1 VADDLRTRLRALLAD
16 KGDDPHA
23 SEGKRWVLRYFPD
36 DLVLRVDALTDALM
50 EFIAEEA
57 RRG

>member
-16 KGDDPHA
+16 KGDGPYA
-23 SEGKRWVLRYFPD
+23 SEGKRWLLRYFPD
-36 DLVLRVDALTDALM
+36 DWVLRVDALTDALM